1 MDRICRNDK
10 GMSLIHYTSL
20 MSNACG
26 TKVDKDF
33 YLLEEEELRTKT
45 DIDSSNINSPRRRN
59 LQ

>member
-33 YLLEEEELRTKT
+33 YLPKEEEMRTKT
-45 DIDSSNINSPRRRN
+45 ASLKS
-59 LQ
+59 